1 LSFFQFFS
9 CGKRINLYLC
19 TRFKVRGW
27 LNEEGDSIPAGMQRG
42 KGRGEQPEK
51 TSPDF
56 WNEIG
61 DKLP

>member
-1 LSFFQFFS
+1 V
-9 CGKRINLYLC
+9 KPDR
-19 TRFKVRGW
+19 KDW
-27 LNEEGDSIPAGMQRG
+27 LNEEGDSIPAERQRG

-61 DKLP
+61 DTLP